1 MEINKTQNAKRKT
14 QNGFGKIGVLMGGP
28 SAERE
33 ISLKS
38 GKAVLESLKALNLD
52 VVDIDIQTDN
62 SQENIN
68 LITSRGI
75 DCAFLTLHGRFGEDG
90 QMQAILEELG
100 IPYTGSGKFASRLAM
115 DKISSRKILE
125 VYGLSVPRFQTM
137 EKKSYQKD
145 SIINSELIFPLVVK
159 PAMQGSSIGLS
170 IVDTKN
176 DLANAIKLAF
186 EFDDKVLIEEYIKG
200 RELTVGILDN
210 RALPAIEIVPKKR
223 FFDYEAKYSAGLT
236 EYIVP
241 AQLSQEI
248 ASKIEAAALKVH
260 HLLGCYAYSRID
272 IILNQENVPFILE
285 ANTIPGF
292 TRTSLYPKA
301 AKVAGIEFGQ
311 LCLELIRLA
320 HDKI

>member
-1 MEINKTQNAKRKT
+1 MAITHNKKDN
-14 QNGFGKIGVLMGGP
+14 FGKIGVLMGGP

-38 GKAVLESLKALNLD
+38 GKAVLKSLKALNLD
-52 VVDIDIQTDN
+52 VVEIDIQTDG

-68 LITSRGI
+68 LIRSLAI

-90 QMQAILEELG
+90 QLQAILEELG

-125 VYGLSVPRFQTM
+125 VYGLSVPRFQIA
-137 EKKSYQKD
+137 EKKSCNTD

-170 IVDTKN
+170 IVDSKN
-176 DLANAIKLAF
+176 DLAPAIKLAF
-186 EFDDKVLIEEYIKG
+186 EFDDKILIEEYIKG

-241 AQLSQEI
+241 AQLPQEI
-248 ASKIEAAALKVH
+248 VNKIESAALKVH

-292 TRTSLYPKA
+292 TQTSLYPKA

-320 HDKI
+320 HDKT